1 MAKAK
6 EIGIDAYLA
15 EQRTKKAILTRFL
28 NDYDDGTKDVFFC
41 LAVNMLEVKDLQV
54 ILSRMD
60 SQSGDRSLQDKA
72 TQLERQLRN
81 CAAGKNIPLELRP
94 W

>member
-15 EQRTKKAILTRFL
+15 EQRTKKEILTRFL
-28 NDYDDGTKDVFFC
+28 EYYDDGTREVFFC
-41 LAVNMLEVKDLQV
+41 LAVNMMEVADLRA
-54 ILSRMD
+54 ILSSMD
-60 SQSGDRSLQDKA
+60 SQSSTLSIREKAQSLEMK
-72 TQLERQLRN
+72 LRN
-81 CAAGKNIPLELRP
+81 CAAGKHIPLELRP